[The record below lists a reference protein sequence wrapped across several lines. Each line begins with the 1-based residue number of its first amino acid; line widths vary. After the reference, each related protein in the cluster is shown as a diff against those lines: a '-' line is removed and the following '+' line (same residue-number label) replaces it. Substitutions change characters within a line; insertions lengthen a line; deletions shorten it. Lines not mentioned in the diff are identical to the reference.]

1 SRVDMSLL
9 DQTAGRHERM
19 EAEESLADLPG
30 REVGYLP
37 PQFVGW
43 DSRAANFEQTG
54 VFDIAARDQLFATE
68 AHKAEVEAAQ
78 AKTDDDFAKT
88 GQEIGGDFIEDLARS
103 LAEEHSHG
111 SLAPE
116 TAAIGSGGGSGG
128 GGGESSGGGAGA
140 GSLTASSGQSS

>member
-1 SRVDMSLL
+1 MTWNHFSFRSWLLRVKSALGCIGKRSHRIRTHKPFVKNGTAWRPELLSLESRDSITPTVIGAVTGGVAGLVLGSALTRVMEHPDVLSRVDMSLL

-54 VFDIAARDQLFATE
+54 V
-68 AHKAEVEAAQ
+68 
-78 AKTDDDFAKT
+78 
-88 GQEIGGDFIEDLARS
+88 
-103 LAEEHSHG
+103 
-111 SLAPE
+111 
-116 TAAIGSGGGSGG
+116 
-128 GGGESSGGGAGA
+128 
-140 GSLTASSGQSS
+140 